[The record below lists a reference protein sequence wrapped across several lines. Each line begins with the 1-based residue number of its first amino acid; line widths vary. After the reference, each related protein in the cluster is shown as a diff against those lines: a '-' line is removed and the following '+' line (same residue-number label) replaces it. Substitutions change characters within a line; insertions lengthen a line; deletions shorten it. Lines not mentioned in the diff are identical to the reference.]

1 MTVKIDRYDEAGLA
15 IDPVEL
21 IFGTI
26 CIECATPYCGK
37 GFDVVGHRAVH
48 LNRLFEEMVCI
59 HRGGKV
65 FFSNAHGAIC
75 PYCQLTTPYSFEI
88 KDISFSIAD
97 TSGNIVA
104 LSCITPA
111 GEVQYKRNTEDVT
124 DDPNFNF
131 LENINKGENAYF
143 YDHENQTQSV
153 YVYEAHFIPEG
164 KWCTASPLS
173 EDDSGYTE
181 DIIVNG
187 PLAVLKHA
195 TLVTSNKNVF
205 FCEDVYDANGE
216 ELIAP
221 GGDPDLFKDRLII
234 CGENAPKW
242 TRVRQTSQGG
252 IDDR

>member
-1 MTVKIDRYDEAGLA
+1 MMTVKIDRYDEAGLPME
-15 IDPVEL
+15 PVEL
-21 IFGTI
+21 IFGAV
-26 CIECATPYCGK
+26 CIECATPHCGK
-37 GFDVVGHRAVH
+37 GFDIVGHRAVH

-65 FFSNAHGAIC
+65 FFSNAHGAVC
-75 PYCQLTTPYSFEI
+75 PYCNLITSYSFEME
-88 KDISFSIAD
+88 DISFSITD

-104 LSCITPA
+104 LLCITPA

-143 YDHENQTQSV
+143 YNHENQTESV
-153 YVYEAHFIPEG
+153 HVYDAHFIPEG
-164 KWCTASPLS
+164 KRCIASPIS
-173 EDDSGYTE
+173 EDDTGYIE

-205 FCEDVYDANGE
+205 FCEEVYSEDDE
-216 ELIAP
+216 VRIAP

-242 TRVRQTSQGG
+242 TRVRQSSQGG
-252 IDDR
+252 EE